1 MLYLPYYGG
10 FMTLTQ
16 TVDITA
22 DRRVRFDFEVPSEI
36 PEGKTLFEFKVIPFV
51 KKIEKPSDNEKIR
64 FTREELDEMVK
75 NCPITHKD
83 FQEYSPALEML
94 ILMKFDIKH

>member
-1 MLYLPYYGG
+1 
-10 FMTLTQ
+10 MTLTQ

-75 NCPITHKD
+75 NSESLK
-83 FQEYSPALEML
+83 ALTG
-94 ILMKFDIKH
+94 ILSELRDADLDEIRYKALAEKHLK